1 MAYGSYQD
9 LVAWQKAMDLV
20 VDVYHFSQHFP
31 ADERF
36 NLTSQIRKSGVSIP
50 SNIAEGHGRRTSKDF
65 SHFLWIANGSLSE
78 LETQALVAE
87 RLQYTTPE
95 STSRL
100 LARSAEVRRI
110 TTGLRTSLEQQT

>member
-1 MAYGSYQD
+1 MAYASYRE

-20 VDVYHFSQHFP
+20 VDVYRFSQQFP
-31 ADERF
+31 ADERY

-87 RLQYTTPE
+87 RLNYTTAQATE
-95 STSRL
+95 SL
-100 LARSAEVRRI
+100 LVQTDEVRRI
-110 TTGLRTSLEQQT
+110 TAGLRRSLNTH

>member
-1 MAYGSYQD
+1 
-9 LVAWQKAMDLV
+9 V
-20 VDVYHFSQHFP
+20 VGVYRFSQQFP

-36 NLTSQIRKSGVSIP
+36 NLTSQIRRSGVSIP

-87 RLQYTTPE
+87 RLNYATAEATQ
-95 STSRL
+95 SL
-100 LARSAEVRRI
+100 LVRADEVRRI
-110 TTGLRTSLEQQT
+110 AAGLRSSLNTD